1 MSFVYRVE
9 GNTAYTEPCAAGP
22 WDPDLQHGGATA
34 ALVSWVAERM
44 STREPMQVARL
55 TLDLL
60 RPVPIAPLEIDAQV
74 VREGRKIQL
83 CAITLLH
90 EKVPVARASVLKV
103 RRAPLSLPETA
114 VEEPVKL
121 PGPEQGRP
129 PARLFNFEHSFV
141 HGLTLSVVKGEFG
154 EPGPAAI
161 WFRAH
166 RPIIEG
172 QAITPLMRAVT
183 ASDFCNGASTVLDF
197 SQYTFIN
204 ADLTVSLARLPVGEW
219 VLLDATTWLGDEG
232 TGIAFAR
239 LGDERGYFGRA
250 VQTLVIEPRK

>member
-22 WDPDLQHGGATA
+22 WDPNLQHGGAVA
-34 ALVSWVAERM
+34 ALVSRVAERM

-90 EKVPVARASVLKV
+90 GKVPVARASVLKV
-103 RRAPLSLPETA
+103 RRASLSLPETV
-114 VEEPVKL
+114 VEEPVRL
-121 PGPEQGRP
+121 PGPEQGHP
-129 PARLFNFEHSFV
+129 PAWPFNFEHSFV
-141 HGLTLSVVKGEFG
+141 HGFNLSVVKGKFG

-172 QAITPLMRAVT
+172 EAITPLMRAVT
-183 ASDFCNGASTVLDF
+183 AGDFCNGASTVLDF
-197 SQYTFIN
+197 NQYTFIN

-219 VLLDATTWLGDEG
+219 VLLDATTWLGDAG

-239 LGDERGYFGRA
+239 LADERGYFGRA
-250 VQTLVIEPRK
+250 IQTLVIERRK